1 MKFKYLQINL
11 TKKLIGRRPL
21 GLRCRRRA
29 SAVVASQRFR
39 RRLCRGRQELQGAA
53 QSLLYEL
60 TFIFEAAADAIY
72 LFYFLVDIAPN

>member
-1 MKFKYLQINL
+1 MKFKFLKINL
-11 TKKLIGRRPL
+11 TKKLIGRCAL
-21 GLRCRRRA
+21 GLWCRVRA
-29 SAVVASQRFR
+29 PDKR